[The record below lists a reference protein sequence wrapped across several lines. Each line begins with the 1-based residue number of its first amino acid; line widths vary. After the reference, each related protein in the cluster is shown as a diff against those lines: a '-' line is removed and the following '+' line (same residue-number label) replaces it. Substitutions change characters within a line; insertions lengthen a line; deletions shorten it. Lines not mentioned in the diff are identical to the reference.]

1 MLIVGRSSLGQVRLC
16 GDKTKP
22 QGRMDAARFAES
34 ILARCRDAIRI
45 RIRDDVP
52 IAIGGK
58 CMSSLTADEAREFHA
73 AFMRG
78 KLGFYAIAIFAHAC
92 VWVWRP
98 WF

>member
-1 MLIVGRSSLGQVRLC
+1 MSRVFGVLDSFAKKVEQHLSWWNLG
-16 GDKTKP
+16 K
-22 QGRMDAARFAES
+22 E
-34 ILARCRDAIRI
+34 
-45 RIRDDVP
+45 P

-58 CMSSLTADEAREFHA
+58 FMSSLTVDEAREFHA
-73 AFMRG
+73 AFIRG